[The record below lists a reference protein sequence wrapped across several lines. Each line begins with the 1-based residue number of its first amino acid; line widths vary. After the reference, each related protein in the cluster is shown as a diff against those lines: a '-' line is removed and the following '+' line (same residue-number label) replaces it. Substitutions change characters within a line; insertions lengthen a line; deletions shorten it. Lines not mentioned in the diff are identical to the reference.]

1 MTNWGLLPEVVR
13 GRLRQ
18 LEWENVANL
27 RERLLQGRPFPIKVT
42 LRPPTGRQALE
53 AMPHFQTYMAA
64 WRAWPGPGRV
74 EYQTSNLTQV
84 GRHELPAAL
93 ILDSLEDLAG
103 FLGPAAQARQQHWEA
118 VMAPLCAIGSTL
130 YSALVRNL
138 ATVESLN
145 EVDAHKLAKTL
156 PQLREGLG
164 NGAYARALPLIGVD
178 TKFVEQ
184 NAVLL
189 TELADAMHEGAIAR
203 AGGLFAW
210 LDCCPPPRDW
220 LYVRPLCPEG
230 RQRCGGIDLMQLST
244 PTLRSTPLPADR
256 VLIVENL
263 AAGYA
268 LPEMPRTIAVFGGGA
283 NVQWTEAPWLAE
295 RQLGYWGDIDTWGF
309 HYLATVR
316 ACQPHVH
323 PILMNL
329 STLEAHR
336 ASMIDE
342 KEPNPVI
349 PDALDPEEKRLYQ
362 DLLTRRHGGSCLEQE
377 RLSMDS
383 VYAALSQWQLR
394 RV

>member
-18 LEWENVANL
+18 LEWDNLANL
-27 RERLLQGRPFPIKVT
+27 RDRLLQDRQFPIRVT
-42 LRPPTGRQALE
+42 LKPPTGRQALD

-74 EYQTSNLTQV
+74 EYETSNLTQI

-93 ILDSLEDLAG
+93 VLDRLEDLAN
-103 FLGPAAQARQQHWEA
+103 FLGPAAQARLRHWEA

-130 YSALVRNL
+130 YPALIRNL
-138 ATVESLN
+138 TAVECLS
-145 EVDAHKLAKTL
+145 EIDAHKLAKTL
-156 PQLREGLG
+156 TQLRGGLG
-164 NGAYARALPLIGVD
+164 KGAYVRALPLIGVD
-178 TKFVEQ
+178 TKFVEH

-210 LDCCPPPRDW
+210 LECRPPPRDW

-230 RQRCGGIDLMQLST
+230 RQRCGGFELMQLST
-244 PTLRSTPLPADR
+244 ATLRSTPLPADR

-268 LPEMPRTIAVFGGGA
+268 LPEMPCTIAVFGGGA
-283 NVQWTEAPWLAE
+283 NVQWTDAPWLAE
-295 RQLGYWGDIDTWGF
+295 RQVGYWGDIDTWGF
-309 HYLATVR
+309 HYLASVR
-316 ACQPHVH
+316 VSHLHVQ

-349 PDALDPEEKRLYQ
+349 PDPLDPEEKRLYQ
-362 DLLTRRHGGSCLEQE
+362 DLLSRRHGGSCLEQE

-383 VYAALSQWQLR
+383 VNAALSQWQLR
-394 RV
+394 